1 VFSISNPHPDIF
13 IVVKIDKIL
22 QGGICQTTEPYI
34 RSTKDPR
41 LGLRVH
47 KTVKTCC
54 QRYVVKNITI
64 NLNTLTWEHRHI
76 WTSYVKI

>member
-13 IVVKIDKIL
+13 VVVKIDKIL
-22 QGGICQTTEPYI
+22 QGGICQTAEPYI

-54 QRYVVKNITI
+54 QRYDWISGYRFIYAWKHCWV
-64 NLNTLTWEHRHI
+64 LCSEM
-76 WTSYVKI
+76 